1 MVISLA
7 LTLWC
12 TNKNFVQDINNPTI
26 LGMTLSIAFLS
37 LSFGPLV
44 SAPLSELY
52 GRTWVNATNYALC
65 VAEAEACLTVLD
77 LAH

>member
-1 MVISLA
+1 
-7 LTLWC
+7 
-12 TNKNFVQDINNPTI
+12 
-26 LGMTLSIAFLS
+26 MTLSIAFLS